1 MNARLDLP
9 PTRTDPALQV
19 LLVVAT
25 LAAVVGV
32 VVLLRAAL
40 ASDVAHV
47 TLRVDNQT
55 SLGLTVAAL
64 DRSGSR
70 LAVAS
75 AMPKAQTTVQEV
87 VDIGDQW
94 TVVAAYAGREV
105 HRQTLSKAELRAQ
118 GWTVTIPASATR
130 QLEQAGF
137 Q

>member
-55 SLGLTVAAL
+55 SLMLTLEAL

-70 LAVAS
+70 LPVGLAK
-75 AMPKAQTTVQEV
+75 PKAQTTVQEV
-87 VDIGDQW
+87 VDLGDQW